1 MKLSRMGWS
10 ADEIDTESAHS
21 ARMYD
26 YFLGGKD
33 NYPPDR
39 QAAENVL
46 RVLPNA
52 RTIARNNRYFMR
64 RSARMLAE
72 EAGIRQFLDIGTGI
86 PTSPNLHEVIQEIA
100 PESRIVYTDNDPI
113 VLTRARALL
122 TSDPRGKTAYA
133 EADLRD
139 PGSILNAPELLE
151 TLDPN
156 KPVALMMISIL
167 HFVPPEYDHYAILG
181 ELVDALPP
189 GSCLALT
196 YGTADFAPEEMKRAA
211 TVYAASRIPVLQRP
225 KNEIERFFDGLEL
238 VEPGVVPIHRWRPD
252 DPSLG
257 ELSDAEVSMFGGV
270 ARKP

>member
-1 MKLSRMGWS
+1 MGWS

-33 NYPPDR
+33 NYPPD
-39 QAAENVL
+39 QKAAEKVL
-46 RVLPNA
+46 LVLPNA
-52 RTIARNNRYFMR
+52 RTIAKNNRYFMR

-86 PTSPNLHEVIQEIA
+86 PTSPNLHEVIQRIA

-113 VLTRARALL
+113 VLTHARALL
-122 TSDPRGKTAYA
+122 TSDPQGKTAYA

-151 TLDPN
+151 TLDMS

-167 HFVPPEYDHYAILG
+167 HFVPPEYDHYAILD
-181 ELVDALPP
+181 ELVSALPP
-189 GSCLALT
+189 GSYLALT
-196 YGTADFAPEEMKRAA
+196 NGTADFAPEEMKRAA
-211 TVYAASRIPVLQRP
+211 DVYAASRVPVRQRP
-225 KNEIERFFDGLEL
+225 KNEIERFFHGLEL

-252 DPSLG
+252 APSLG
-257 ELSDAEVSMFGGV
+257 ELTDAEVSMYGGV